1 MAEKFNNYLVSI
13 PFSSSNRTV
22 VIVPQQGVSLP
33 IQGQTVNHSNGS
45 RTSGSTAQ
53 IHSIYLTKSDQNSY
67 SANPENDGVNLSI
80 SIYDTVNNKEYFLAR
95 YVKVLPNSSFYIEKT
110 ITLRPQDCI
119 RLTYH
124 GSSAVGIDAVCS
136 GVDLT

>member
-13 PFSSSNRTV
+13 PFSSSNKIVT
-22 VIVPQQGVSLP
+22 IVPPHGVSLP
-33 IQGQTVNHSNGS
+33 ISGQVVNQANGT
-45 RTSGSTAQ
+45 RTSGSTSQ

-67 SANPENDGVNLSI
+67 STNPENDGVDLSI
-80 SIYDTVNNKEYFLAR
+80 SIFDTVNNKEYFISK
-95 YVKVLPNSSFYIEKT
+95 YIKVLPNSSFYIEKT
-110 ITLRPQDCI
+110 ITLRPQDSI

-124 GSSAVGIDAVCS
+124 GSTSAGVDAICS